1 MPPQER
7 EKRRLFGMDE
17 EELADA
23 LEAIYKRQKNLELKL
38 DEVLTHVV
46 SLRTTVHTAP
56 SVAADP
62 GVAVAA
68 DDGDGD
74 GVPPLVKWA
83 LSQPWGVDLMHGL
96 TDQQM
101 IQGLVRTGFEWLR
114 NKTAA
119 AQAAK
124 AAGGYPPPGYPPP
137 GYPPPGTGGVPPEG
151 TP

>member
-1 MPPQER
+1 MADR

-23 LEAIYKRQKNLELKL
+23 LEAIYKRQKTLELKL
-38 DEVLTHVV
+38 DELFTHVV
-46 SLRTTVHTAP
+46 ALRTSVHEAAP

-62 GVAVAA
+62 GVDVA
-68 DDGDGD
+68 DD

-83 LSQPWGVDLMHGL
+83 LTQPWGVDLMHGL

-114 NKTAA
+114 NKAA
-119 AQAAK
+119 AAK
-124 AAGGYPPPGYPPP
+124 ANQAGGYSPPPPGNVPP
-137 GYPPPGTGGVPPEG
+137 GGAP
-151 TP
+151 

>member
-1 MPPQER
+1 MPPEK

-38 DEVLTHVV
+38 DDLLTHVV
-46 SLRTTVHTAP
+46 ALRTTVHPAP

-62 GVAVAA
+62 GIDVA
-68 DDGDGD
+68 DD

-101 IQGLVRTGFEWLR
+101 IQSLVRTGFEWLR
-114 NKTAA
+114 SKTAA
-119 AQAAK
+119 ARANAA
-124 AAGGYPPPGYPPP
+124 AGGGYPPPGS
-137 GYPPPGTGGVPPEG
+137 TGGVPPEG

>member
-1 MPPQER
+1 MADR

-23 LEAIYKRQKNLELKL
+23 LEAIYKRQKTLELKL
-38 DEVLTHVV
+38 DELFTHVV
-46 SLRTTVHTAP
+46 ALRTTVHEPA

-62 GVAVAA
+62 GADVA
-68 DDGDGD
+68 DD

-83 LSQPWGVDLMHGL
+83 LTQPWGVDLMHGL

-114 NKTAA
+114 NKAA
-119 AQAAK
+119 AAKANQAA
-124 AAGGYPPPGYPPP
+124 AAGGYSPPPPGNVPP
-137 GYPPPGTGGVPPEG
+137 GGAP
-151 TP
+151 